1 MNEYWSL
8 FIAFFKKEYLRLG
21 KWLESMLVLNKFVF
35 EIGYFEIKRSL

>member
-21 KWLESMLVLNKFVF
+21 KWLESMLVLNKIVF
-35 EIGYFEIKRSL
+35 QK